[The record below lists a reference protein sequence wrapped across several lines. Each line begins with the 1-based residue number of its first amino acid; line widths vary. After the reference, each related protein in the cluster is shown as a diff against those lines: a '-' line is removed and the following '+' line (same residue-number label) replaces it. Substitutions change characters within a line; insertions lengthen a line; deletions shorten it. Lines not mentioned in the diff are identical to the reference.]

1 MNSKEKGKRGER
13 EWATY
18 LTDLGFAARRGQQFR
33 GGPDSPDICGGID
46 GTHAEVKRVERLLL
60 HDAMQQAV
68 GEAGVGEVPYV
79 ASRRNRGE
87 WLVTI
92 RASDL
97 LDFARCLLKTP
108 HEV

>member
-1 MNSKEKGKRGER
+1 MNSREKGKRGER

-18 LTDLGFAARRGQQFR
+18 LTDLGFEARRGQQFH
-33 GGPDSPDICGGID
+33 GGPESPDIRGGID

-60 HDAMQQAV
+60 HVAMEQAV
-68 GEAGVGEVPYV
+68 NEAGAGEVPYV

-92 RASDL
+92 RACDL
-97 LDFARCLLKTP
+97 LDFARCLLKSP
-108 HEV
+108 HNV